1 MSKQKYIYN
10 LCRCDSPVLSKY
22 ESTYI
27 GSFDSPL
34 AAKLCLWEANR
45 RQEKIKNYLK
55 KLGLEKFANYSVKT
69 KYLIVKQPVDSLV
82 YGYTLLRVPTVGRF
96 KQEFYSHKTNNNTS
110 TSRHESV

>member
-69 KYLIVKQPVDSLV
+69 KYLIVKQPVDSLA
-82 YGYTLLRVPTVGRF
+82 YGYTLLHVPTVARLKKDF
-96 KQEFYSHKTNNNTS
+96 HSNRITS
-110 TSRHESV
+110 ARMSANV